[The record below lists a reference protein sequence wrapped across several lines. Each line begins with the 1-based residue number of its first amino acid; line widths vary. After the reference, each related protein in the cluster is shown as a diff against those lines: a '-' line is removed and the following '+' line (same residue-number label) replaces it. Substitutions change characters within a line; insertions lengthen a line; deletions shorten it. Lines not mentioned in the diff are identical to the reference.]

1 MLIQLN
7 WGSSKISRKMVVR
20 YELQKKCFSTFRDQ
34 RKKRKKK
41 IGRKIFSQFP
51 LKKKI
56 SPKIFSL
63 LPVSFCYCEDQ
74 DHFQIPSKFI

>member
-1 MLIQLN
+1 MN
-7 WGSSKISRKMVVR
+7 F
-20 YELQKKCFSTFRDQ
+20 KKNVFQHFEIKE
-34 RKKRKKK
+34 KKGKKK